1 MPDLHR
7 PDRVRVQDRPVH
19 LLRRPQQAALQE
31 VDLGRRPGVER
42 ILAPGV
48 AEPLRRGR
56 RGLPGRPGGC
66 RAPGRRAP
74 GWPARAAGAAHA
86 GAGVRP
92 APGRAGRRAPPGP
105 PRGTRSPLGPLR
117 RDSRRRPPKPALG
130 GRLRAPRG
138 AVRSGGDER
147 ASPPACRGGPVEA
160 GGSPIP
166 GTGVRAGSGPDNDG
180 THQYCQ
186 MVRARLARRRG
197 IRRGTSG

>member
-1 MPDLHR
+1 MRGPRRVCTVLTESGCRIAPSTYYAARSR
-7 PDRVRVQDRPVH
+7 PPSKRSISD
-19 LLRRPQQAALQE
+19 AAL
-31 VDLGRRPGVER
+31 DER
-42 ILAPGV
+42 ILALREEPFNATLGSRKTWRLLNSRQEGPRV
-48 AEPLRRGR
+48 ARCTVERRMR
-56 RGLPGRPGGC
+56 ALGLTGAGPGRTMRTTG
-66 RAPGRRAP
+66 
-74 GWPARAAGAAHA
+74 PAKGNP
-86 GAGVRP
+86 VP
-92 APGRAGRRAPPGP
+92 DD
-105 PRGTRSPLGPLR
+105 LLR
-117 RDSRRRPPKPALG
+117 RDFTAARCGPALG

-180 THQYCQ
+180 TYQYCQ

>member
-1 MPDLHR
+1 MVESEFNASDMTYGYRRVTAALHRKGVTVSADTVRSIMREKELRAAQPRRKVRTTVPADDIDTRPDL
-7 PDRVRVQDRPVH
+7 V
-19 LLRRPQQAALQE
+19 
-31 VDLGRRPGVER
+31 G
-42 ILAPGV
+42 
-48 AEPLRRGR
+48 
-56 RGLPGRPGGC
+56 
-66 RAPGRRAP
+66 
-74 GWPARAAGAAHA
+74 
-86 GAGVRP
+86 
-92 APGRAGRRAPPGP
+92 
-105 PRGTRSPLGPLR
+105 
-117 RDSRRRPPKPALG
+117 RDSRRPGPRTQM
-130 GRLRAPRG
+130 GRGHRAPRG

>member
-1 MPDLHR
+1 MFGARKMHVMRGR
-7 PDRVRVQDRPVH
+7 PEIAERHGAGHVARCT
-19 LLRRPQQAALQE
+19 
-31 VDLGRRPGVER
+31 VER
-42 ILAPGV
+42 LMRDMGLHGVWRAKSPRTTRSAPKGAV
-48 AEPLRRGR
+48 
-56 RGLPGRPGGC
+56 PGRPGEPAFRRFQAE
-66 RAPGRRAP
+66 RA
-74 GWPARAAGAAHA
+74 
-86 GAGVRP
+86 V
-92 APGRAGRRAPPGP
+92 
-105 PRGTRSPLGPLR
+105 
-117 RDSRRRPPKPALG
+117 G
-130 GRLRAPRG
+130 GGHRAPRG